1 MTQIRTPEGFQ
12 NLGTQAAFTASGE
25 IPVGTRYAS
34 MDAIAA
40 AGLKLPPATAIGGS
54 FIVVENLSGANTV
67 DLSAASGE
75 TINGGAAPV
84 TVAVSSSVMV
94 LRSGPTDVRVI
105 EF

>member
-12 NLGTQAAFTASGE
+12 NLGTQAAFTQNGE

-34 MDAIAA
+34 MDAVAA
-40 AGLKLPPATAIGGS
+40 TGLKLPPATA
-54 FIVVENLSGANTV
+54 T
-67 DLSAASGE
+67 
-75 TINGGAAPV
+75 V